1 MSICSAYN
9 FDLFCFCNAKY
20 QKVVLHRISNII
32 FQSNSC
38 LVLFNT
44 IFGGFCFVL
53 FCFVLFGGSTGTGS
67 DLLLSEGVWYYYFQ
81 EVIDPAVTFLTSVA
95 CILTLML
102 NDPSYNVNTVR
113 GSLKALSHLTSQAFS
128 SVPTANAPY
137 PMLTLCY
144 SDVLSL
150 TIFCLHCLIFLSF
163 STDALCEYTVNR
175 R

>member
-38 LVLFNT
+38 LIPFNA
-44 IFGGFCFVL
+44 IFGGFG
-53 FCFVLFGGSTGTGS
+53 FVLFGGSTGTGS

-95 CILTLML
+95 CILMLML
-102 NDPSYNVNTVR
+102 NAVIS
-113 GSLKALSHLTSQAFS
+113 
-128 SVPTANAPY
+128 
-137 PMLTLCY
+137 
-144 SDVLSL
+144 
-150 TIFCLHCLIFLSF
+150 
-163 STDALCEYTVNR
+163 
-175 R
+175 